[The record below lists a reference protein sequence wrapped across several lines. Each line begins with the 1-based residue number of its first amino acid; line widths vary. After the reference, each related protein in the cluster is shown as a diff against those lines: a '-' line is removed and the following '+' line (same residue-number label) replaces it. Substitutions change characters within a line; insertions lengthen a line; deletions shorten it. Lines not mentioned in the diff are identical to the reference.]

1 LESIRLGESVLPL
14 LEKGAQLTQA
24 DENVERLKPRVT
36 LRSKR
41 VTEAE
46 TQKAMTT
53 TTARAAL
60 KQAREA
66 RRLDADRYVL
76 GVSLA
81 SEDWRAKAG
90 ELRLRPICCAPI

>member
-1 LESIRLGESVLPL
+1 
-14 LEKGAQLTQA
+14 LEKRAQLTQA
-24 DENVERLKPRVT
+24 EEDVERLKPRVT
-36 LRSKR
+36 LTSKR
-41 VTEAE
+41 VTEAG

-60 KQAREA
+60 KQTRET

-76 GVSLA
+76 RVSLA

-90 ELRLRPICCAPI
+90 KLLLRPICCAPI